1 MEGNGRR
8 PDVPVP
14 QLQQACEARPE
25 DRAQDPM
32 PLLRPPHP
40 DQAAPVGSQEGGGAM
55 NEDHAAMF
63 QQQLQA
69 LLMQR
74 EQLNLQ
80 LLELKTA
87 ITELEKTAEKQVYKL
102 AGPVLVKKPVEEV
115 LADLK
120 EKQELVTL
128 RLQAIE
134 KSETRTKERMQVLE
148 KSPSK

>member
-1 MEGNGRR
+1 
-8 PDVPVP
+8 
-14 QLQQACEARPE
+14 
-25 DRAQDPM
+25 
-32 PLLRPPHP
+32 
-40 DQAAPVGSQEGGGAM
+40 M

-80 LLELKTA
+80 LLELRTA

-148 KSPSK
+148 KSPSKESAK

>member
-1 MEGNGRR
+1 
-8 PDVPVP
+8 
-14 QLQQACEARPE
+14 
-25 DRAQDPM
+25 
-32 PLLRPPHP
+32 
-40 DQAAPVGSQEGGGAM
+40 M

-80 LLELKTA
+80 LLELRTA

-148 KSPSK
+148 KSPSKESAKLPPRTAKELFSFLAKAYTCPSRPGPASPPPSQSSRSATGPCS